1 MKDSAKQF
9 SLKKVSA
16 FFNQKK
22 FKYGGYSV
30 ALTAIVIALIGL
42 VNFGFTLPDRYYD
55 LKIDY
60 SQNQTYSIS
69 VQSQSVLAKLDED
82 ITIYTLYPVGKED
95 ATIREIINKYKSYSD
110 HISVVNIDPN
120 RNPTFVNQFAAENE
134 SIREGYIIVSNAD
147 QTKFRV
153 LDRYDQ
159 YSIKYDQSGYG
170 QSIDQVIVE
179 GSLTKAV
186 MYITADKL
194 QRALFLEGHGEP
206 AYSASMALRNSLTDQ
221 NYEVLSYNPLTS
233 EETLQ
238 PGDIVVVL
246 APASDINDT
255 EREILKAHITQG
267 GRFLF
272 AFNPKYGSL
281 PNFESLLEL
290 YGIRLGNG
298 IIIEGDRSFYA
309 LPQPYYLLP
318 DIQTHGATRNADSS
332 GIPVMIPGSGA
343 VYPPDVPPLSSIRI
357 ESLLKTSGSSWL
369 EAIDTTDITKN
380 EDDET
385 GPFDVGLA
393 VTKTDSYNEENNV
406 QFIVFN
412 SSDFLQYAD
421 QLTTFSNADLMD
433 GCMQWL
439 SVESETIYVRGKV
452 TDKPMLYFSSAS
464 QIYTVIILAWP
475 VLSLIIFAAGIIIYL
490 RRRHL

>member
-1 MKDSAKQF
+1 
-9 SLKKVSA
+9 
-16 FFNQKK
+16 
-22 FKYGGYSV
+22 
-30 ALTAIVIALIGL
+30 
-42 VNFGFTLPDRYYD
+42 RYYD
-55 LKIDY
+55 LKIDF

-69 VQSQSVLAKLDED
+69 VQSQSVLSKLDED
-82 ITIYTLYPVGKED
+82 LTIYTLYSVGRED
-95 ATIREIINKYKSYSD
+95 ATIREILSKYKSYSD
-110 HISVVNIDPN
+110 HISAVNIDPT
-120 RNPTFVNQFAAENE
+120 RNPTFVNQFAGENE

-147 QTKFRV
+147 QSKFRV
-153 LDRYDQ
+153 LDQYDQ
-159 YSIKYDQSGYG
+159 YSFKYDQSGYG
-170 QSIDQVIVE
+170 QTIDQVIVE

-206 AYSASMALRNSLTDQ
+206 GYAASAALRNSLTDQ
-221 NYEVLSYNPLTS
+221 NYEVIPYNPLTS
-233 EETLQ
+233 EDTLQ

-272 AFNPKYGSL
+272 AFNPQYGSL

-290 YGIRLGNG
+290 YGVRLGNG
-298 IIIEGDRSFYA
+298 VIIEGDRSFYA

-318 DIQTHGATRNADSS
+318 DIQSHAATRNADSS
-332 GIPVMIPGSGA
+332 GIPVMVPASGA
-343 VYPPDVPPLSSIRI
+343 VYKPDVAPSSSIKI
-357 ESLLKTSGSSWL
+357 ESLLKTSASAWL
-369 EAIDTTDITKN
+369 EAVDTTDITQN
-380 EDDET
+380 EGDET

-393 VTKTDSYNEENNV
+393 VTKTDSANKENDV

-412 SSDFLQYAD
+412 SADFLQFAD
-421 QLTTFSNADLMD
+421 QLTTFSNADLLD

-452 TDKPMLYFSSAS
+452 TDKPVLYFTSAS
-464 QIYTVIILAWP
+464 QIYTVIVLAWP
-475 VLSLIIFAAGIIIYL
+475 VLSILIFAAGIIIYL